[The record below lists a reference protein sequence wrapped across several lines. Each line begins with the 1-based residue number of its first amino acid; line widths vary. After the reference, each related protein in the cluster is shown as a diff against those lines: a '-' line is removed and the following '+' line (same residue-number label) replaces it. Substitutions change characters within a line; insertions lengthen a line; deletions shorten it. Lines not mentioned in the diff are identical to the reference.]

1 MTKDNVTYD
10 ISAHTF
16 DRRRDFPCI
25 HFKENDNVD
34 IFSYHK
40 GNLSFELIKLNSIF
54 ELCF

>member
-10 ISAHTF
+10 ISAHIF

-25 HFKENDNVD
+25 HFKENDIVD

-40 GNLSFELIKLNSIF
+40 GNLSFEVIKLNSIF
-54 ELCF
+54 LYF